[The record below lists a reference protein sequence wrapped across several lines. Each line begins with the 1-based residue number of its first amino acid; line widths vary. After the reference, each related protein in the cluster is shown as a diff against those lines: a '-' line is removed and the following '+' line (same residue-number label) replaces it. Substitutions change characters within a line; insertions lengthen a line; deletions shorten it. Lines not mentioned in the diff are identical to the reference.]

1 MQIRSGRL
9 CSDVCDAGSVCR
21 RTHAALEMWKEMGDK
36 ASTPST
42 VALSSKAAKTG
53 QQATPAARLAEGAG
67 DVADPAPVAKPAPA
81 AVVAK

>member
-1 MQIRSGRL
+1 MST
-9 CSDVCDAGSVCR
+9 VCR